1 MSRETPAHFL
11 FLRGAAHNLV
21 MLTKSWTVDTAPEVE
36 PLDDEDTDFDRD
48 FEATLIEPD
57 GRVLHV
63 SYSSTVA
70 DTIPKDDD
78 WFFEDW

>member
-1 MSRETPAHFL
+1 MIIRTAW
-11 FLRGAAHNLV
+11 GLV
-21 MLTKSWTVDTAPEVE
+21 DVHPEAEVE

-78 WFFEDW
+78 WFLEDW